1 MQHPCFPGMAFQAI
15 ETDNSMVII
24 IIAVL
29 VILFFIVAIVV
40 IGLAVFFISR
50 KRKKAQLDSAFS
62 AASPVGQ
69 SSYAEIPQPEVA
81 AEFHPIDAPYHPIDA
96 PIDAP
101 IDVPFEAPTYAEPLP
116 AEPESDNMPVLSSP
130 DVASPPAVEELEFD
144 PTRTVAII
152 REQEAV
158 TIDYGSIKFTSGVLA
173 GERFPVDPEGVY
185 IGRESTLAQI
195 VVSDP
200 RISKRH
206 LWIGVK
212 DGQVKVLDEGSRNG
226 TFVNDPK
233 SERVTEASLKA
244 GDTVIMGESDVARFE
259 YNM

>member
-1 MQHPCFPGMAFQAI
+1 MHQSRFLALALQAADP
-15 ETDNSMVII
+15 DNSMLII

-40 IGLAVFFISR
+40 IGLTIFFISR
-50 KRKKAQLDSAFS
+50 KRKKAQVQSALAS
-62 AASPVGQ
+62 ASVPDPAA
-69 SSYAEIPQPEVA
+69 YAAVPP
-81 AEFHPIDAPYHPIDA
+81 AEPPA
-96 PIDAP
+96 

-116 AEPESDNMPVLSSP
+116 AVPESDNMPVPSSP
-130 DVASPPAVEELEFD
+130 DVAAPPAVEELEFD
-144 PTRTVAII
+144 PTRTVAIV

-185 IGRESTLAQI
+185 IGRESTLSQI
-195 VVSDP
+195 VVADP

-206 LWIGVK
+206 LWLGVR
-212 DGQVKVLDEGSRNG
+212 DGKVTITDEGSRNG
-226 TFVNDPK
+226 TFINDPR
-233 SERVTEASLKA
+233 SERVTEATLNP

-259 YNM
+259 YNT

>member
-1 MQHPCFPGMAFQAI
+1 MHHPSFLALAFQVAESDFPMWI
-15 ETDNSMVII
+15 V

-29 VILFFIVAIVV
+29 VILFFIVV
-40 IGLAVFFISR
+40 IIGVGLTIFFISR
-50 KRKKAQLDSAFS
+50 KRKKAQATPGFAMSSAPSSS
-62 AASPVGQ
+62 A
-69 SSYAEIPQPEVA
+69 YAETPQPE
-81 AEFHPIDAPYHPIDA
+81 PAPVEPA
-96 PIDAP
+96 FEPPPA
-101 IDVPFEAPTYAEPLP
+101 VEPFP
-116 AEPESDNMPVLSSP
+116 AMPESDNMPVPSAP
-130 DVASPPAVEELEFD
+130 DVAAQPALEELEFD

-185 IGRESTLAQI
+185 IGRETTLSQI

-206 LWIGVK
+206 LWIGVR
-212 DGQVKVLDEGSRNG
+212 DGQVRIVDEGSRNG

-233 SERVTEASLKA
+233 SERVTETTLNS

-259 YNM
+259 YQV

>member
-1 MQHPCFPGMAFQAI
+1 MQHPCFPGLALQTV

-40 IGLAVFFISR
+40 IGLAIFFISR
-50 KRKKAQLDSAFS
+50 KRKKAQIESAFS

-69 SSYAEIPQPEVA
+69 SSYAALPELEPA
-81 AEFHPIDAPYHPIDA
+81 AEMPPI
-96 PIDAP
+96 
-101 IDVPFEAPTYAEPLP
+101 EAPTYAEPLP
-116 AEPESDNMPVLSSP
+116 AEPESDNMPVPSSP
-130 DVASPPAVEELEFD
+130 DVTSPPAVEDLEFD

-152 REQEAV
+152 REEEAV
-158 TIDYGSIKFTSGVLA
+158 TIDYGSIQFTSGVLA

-185 IGRESTLAQI
+185 IGRESTLSQI

-206 LWIGVK
+206 LWIGVR
-212 DGQVKVLDEGSRNG
+212 DGQVKVVDEGSRNG

-259 YNM
+259 FNM

>member
-1 MQHPCFPGMAFQAI
+1 MHHPAFLALAFQAS
-15 ETDNSMVII
+15 ESDNTTLII

-29 VILFFIVAIVV
+29 VVLFFIVAIIV

-50 KRKKAQLDSAFS
+50 KRKKARVESAFS
-62 AASPVGQ
+62 TASVPEPEVYAAMPEPE
-69 SSYAEIPQPEVA
+69 ATEIP
-81 AEFHPIDAPYHPIDA
+81 Y
-96 PIDAP
+96 
-101 IDVPFEAPTYAEPLP
+101 EAPNYAEPEP
-116 AEPESDNMPVLSSP
+116 AVPESDNMPVPSSP
-130 DVASPPAVEELEFD
+130 DVAAPPAVEELEFD
-144 PTRTVAII
+144 PTRTVAIV
-152 REQEAV
+152 REEEAV

-185 IGRESTLAQI
+185 IGRENTLSQI

-206 LWIGVK
+206 LWIGVQ
-212 DGQVKVLDEGSRNG
+212 DGQVTIKDEGSRNG

-233 SERVTEASLKA
+233 AERVTEATLNS

-259 YNM
+259 YNT

>member
-1 MQHPCFPGMAFQAI
+1 MQHPCFPGMAFQAV

-50 KRKKAQLDSAFS
+50 KRKKAQLESAFS

-69 SSYAEIPQPEVA
+69 SSYAEIPQPEQA
-81 AEFHPIDAPYHPIDA
+81 AEFQAINPPLDVPYDAPN
-96 PIDAP
+96 
-101 IDVPFEAPTYAEPLP
+101 YAEPLP
-116 AEPESDNMPVLSSP
+116 VEPESDNMPVPSAP
-130 DVASPPAVEELEFD
+130 DVASPPAVEELDFD

-152 REQEAV
+152 REEEAV

-212 DGQVKVLDEGSRNG
+212 DGEVKVLDEGSRNG

-233 SERVTEASLKA
+233 SERVTEATLKA

>member
-1 MQHPCFPGMAFQAI
+1 MDHPRFPALALQAV

-40 IGLAVFFISR
+40 IGLAIFFISR
-50 KRKKAQLDSAFS
+50 KRKKAQVESAFS
-62 AASPVGQ
+62 AASSPGQ
-69 SSYAEIPQPEVA
+69 SPYAEMPQPEPAV
-81 AEFHPIDAPYHPIDA
+81 ELPPI
-96 PIDAP
+96 
-101 IDVPFEAPTYAEPLP
+101 EAPTYAEPLP
-116 AEPESDNMPVLSSP
+116 VEPESDNMPVTSSP

-152 REQEAV
+152 RQEEAV

-185 IGRESTLAQI
+185 IGRESSLAQI

-212 DGQVKVLDEGSRNG
+212 DGQVKIVDEGSRNG

-233 SERVTEASLKA
+233 SERVTEATLKA

>member
-1 MQHPCFPGMAFQAI
+1 MHHHSFLALAFQVAESDFPMWI
-15 ETDNSMVII
+15 V

-29 VILFFIVAIVV
+29 VILFFIVV
-40 IGLAVFFISR
+40 IIGVGLTIFFISR
-50 KRKKAQLDSAFS
+50 KRKKAQATPGFAMSSAPSSS
-62 AASPVGQ
+62 AYAGMPQTEPAPVEP
-69 SSYAEIPQPEVA
+69 AFEPPPAVE
-81 AEFHPIDAPYHPIDA
+81 
-96 PIDAP
+96 
-101 IDVPFEAPTYAEPLP
+101 PFP
-116 AEPESDNMPVLSSP
+116 AMPESDNMPVPSSP
-130 DVASPPAVEELEFD
+130 DVAEQPALEELEFD

-185 IGRESTLAQI
+185 IGRESTLSQI

-206 LWIGVK
+206 LWIGVR
-212 DGQVKVLDEGSRNG
+212 DGQVRIVDEGSRNG

-233 SERVTEASLKA
+233 SERVTETTLNS

-259 YNM
+259 YQV

>member
-1 MQHPCFPGMAFQAI
+1 MHHPPFLALALQAS
-15 ETDNSMVII
+15 ESDNTTLII

-29 VILFFIVAIVV
+29 VVLFFIVAIIV

-50 KRKKAQLDSAFS
+50 KRKKARVESAFS
-62 AASPVGQ
+62 TASVPEPEVYAAMPEPEP
-69 SSYAEIPQPEVA
+69 AEIP
-81 AEFHPIDAPYHPIDA
+81 Y
-96 PIDAP
+96 
-101 IDVPFEAPTYAEPLP
+101 EAPNYAEPEP
-116 AEPESDNMPVLSSP
+116 AMPESDNMPVPSSP
-130 DVASPPAVEELEFD
+130 DVAAPPVVEELEFD

-185 IGRESTLAQI
+185 IGRESTLSQI
-195 VVSDP
+195 VVADP

-206 LWIGVK
+206 LWIGVQ
-212 DGQVKVLDEGSRNG
+212 DGKVAIKDEGSRNG

-233 SERVTEASLKA
+233 AERVTEATLNS

-259 YNM
+259 YNN

>member
-1 MQHPCFPGMAFQAI
+1 MQHPCFPALALQAI
-15 ETDNSMVII
+15 ETDNSMLII

-40 IGLAVFFISR
+40 IGLIIFFISR
-50 KRKKAQLDSAFS
+50 KRKKAQLESAFS

-69 SSYAEIPQPEVA
+69 SSYAEIPHPEPA
-81 AEFHPIDAPYHPIDA
+81 TEFHPIDVPVDA
-96 PIDAP
+96 PH
-101 IDVPFEAPTYAEPLP
+101 YAEPLP
-116 AEPESDNMPVLSSP
+116 VEPESDNMPVPSAP

-152 REQEAV
+152 REEEAV

-173 GERFPVDPEGVY
+173 GERFPLDPEGVY

-212 DGQVKVLDEGSRNG
+212 DGEVKILDEGSRNG

-233 SERVTEASLKA
+233 SERVTEATLKA

>member
-1 MQHPCFPGMAFQAI
+1 MHHPRFLALAFQAS
-15 ETDNSMVII
+15 ESDNQMLII

-29 VILFFIVAIVV
+29 VILFFIVAIIV
-40 IGLAVFFISR
+40 IGLTIFFISR
-50 KRKKAQLDSAFS
+50 KRKKFQVQSAFTVGTAPDPS
-62 AASPVGQ
+62 A
-69 SSYAEIPQPEVA
+69 YAAMPQPDPAQAEA
-81 AEFHPIDAPYHPIDA
+81 A
-96 PIDAP
+96 
-101 IDVPFEAPTYAEPLP
+101 FESPNYAEPLP
-116 AEPESDNMPVLSSP
+116 AVSESDNMPVPSSP
-130 DVASPPAVEELEFD
+130 DVAAPPAVEELEFD
-144 PTRTVAII
+144 PTRTVAIV

-185 IGRESTLAQI
+185 IGRESSLSQI

-206 LWIGVK
+206 LWIGVR
-212 DGQVKVLDEGSRNG
+212 DGQVRIVDEGSRNG

-233 SERVTEASLKA
+233 SERVTEATLNS

-259 YNM
+259 YNT